1 MDKTDN
7 IVPALDAV
15 KFNINK
21 AAGEIANHINRDSNH
36 INLIAVSKN
45 FPISDIEIALNAG
58 QRIFGENKIQEAA
71 KKWPE
76 LRQKY
81 NNIDLHL
88 IGALQSNK
96 IKQAVDIFDVIET
109 IDRIKLAR
117 KLAAELKARD
127 KAHNKDGD
135 KKAKIIKCFIQI
147 NTGEE
152 PQKAGIYP
160 CDADEFIKTCIEEL
174 QLPIIGLMCIPPIE
188 QEASLHF
195 ALLNKIA
202 TRNGLKE
209 LSMGM
214 SNDYA
219 KAIEFGA
226 TYVRV
231 GSAIFGKRDYK
242 IAT

>member
-1 MDKTDN
+1 MDKINN
-7 IVPALDAV
+7 IIPALDAV
-15 KFNINK
+15 KLNINK
-21 AAGEIANHINRDSNH
+21 AAEQIANHINKDSKH

-96 IKQAVDIFDVIET
+96 IKQAIDIFDVIET

-127 KAHNKDGD
+127 ENGD
-135 KKAKIIKCFIQI
+135 KKANKLKCFIQI

-160 CDADEFIKTCIEEL
+160 RDADEFIKLCIEEL
-174 QLPIIGLMCIPPIE
+174 QLPIIGLMCIPPVD

-202 TRNGLKE
+202 RRNGLKQ

-214 SNDYA
+214 SNDYT

>member
-1 MDKTDN
+1 MNENNN
-7 IVPALDAV
+7 IITALGDV
-15 KFNINK
+15 KFNIDK
-21 AAGEIANHINRDSNH
+21 AANDVKRHGGN

-45 FPISDIEIALNAG
+45 FPTSDIEIALNAG
-58 QRIFGENKIQEAA
+58 QRVFGENKIQEAA

-96 IKQAVDIFDVIET
+96 IKQAIDIFDVIES
-109 IDRIKLAR
+109 IDRIKLAQ
-117 KLAAELKARD
+117 KLADELNKR
-127 KAHNKDGD
+127 NKDGD
-135 KKAKIIKCFIQI
+135 TKAKKLKCFIQI

-160 CDADEFIKTCIEEL
+160 RDADEFIKLCIQEL
-174 QLPIIGLMCIPPIE
+174 QLPIIGLMCIPPVD

-202 TRNGLKE
+202 ARNGLKE

-214 SNDYA
+214 SNDYI

-242 IAT
+242 